1 MVLDIFRKDK
11 LYPTNHNVFG
21 YEILGILGEG
31 RYGIC
36 YIAQKDGNKYV
47 LKQLKRKMFKQIGH
61 KAEFEEKILSCV
73 SHKRMPRF
81 IQNIKTCDS
90 SIYIMDFIDGKT
102 FEEIIFAD
110 KRVFSVGEIHDIALQ
125 LIDILKHLHSLSI
138 VHRDIRIPNVVYN
151 EGNVYLVDF
160 GLARRIDGR
169 KYTADIDFSYIGD
182 FLIHLHYTSFE
193 PSGKKNRPWYDE
205 LELPDREM
213 LILKKLM
220 GIDGEYESICEVEN
234 DFIYLK
240 TI

>member
-1 MVLDIFRKDK
+1 MVLDIFKKDK
-11 LYPTNHNVFG
+11 LYPLNHKFFG

-36 YIAQKDGNKYV
+36 YIAEKDDKKYV
-47 LKQLKRKMFKQIGH
+47 LKQLKRKMFKKSGH

-73 SHKRMPRF
+73 NHKRIPRF

-90 SIYIMDFIDGKT
+90 SIYIMDFIEGKT

-110 KRVFSVGEIHDIALQ
+110 GRVFSVEEIHDIALQ
-125 LIDILKHLHSLSI
+125 LIDILKHLHSLGI
-138 VHRDIRIPNVVYN
+138 VHRDIRVPNVVYN
-151 EGNVYLVDF
+151 EGDVYLVDF

-169 KYTADIDFSYIGD
+169 KYTADVDFSYLGD

-193 PSGKKNRPWYDE
+193 PSGKKSRPWYDE

-213 LILKKLM
+213 LVLKKLM
-220 GIDGEYESICEVEN
+220 GIGENYKNICEVEK
-234 DFIYLK
+234 DFISLK
-240 TI
+240 AI

>member
-11 LYPTNHNVFG
+11 LYPVHHKLFG
-21 YEILGILGEG
+21 YEILSILGEG

-36 YIAQKDGNKYV
+36 YIAEKDGKKYV
-47 LKQLKRKMFKQIGH
+47 LKQLKLKMFKKIGH

-73 SHKRMPRF
+73 SHERIPRF

-110 KRVFSVGEIHDIALQ
+110 GRVFSVGEIHDIALQ
-125 LIDILKHLHSLSI
+125 LIDILKHLHGLGI
-138 VHRDIRIPNVVYN
+138 VHRDIRVPNVVYSA
-151 EGNVYLVDF
+151 GRVYLVDF
-160 GLARRIDGR
+160 GLARHIDGR
-169 KYTADIDFSYIGD
+169 KYTADVDFSYLGD
-182 FLIHLHYTSFE
+182 FLIHLHYTSFK
-193 PSGKKNRPWYDE
+193 PSGKKSRPWYDE

-220 GIDGEYESICEVEN
+220 GIDGKYESICEVEN
-234 DFIYLK
+234 DFIDLK